1 MKKAYKLFII
11 GVLGM
16 TILGCNSKEKK
27 EVTLYMWGGDAK
39 VNSYVQDI
47 AGNYIKEREGI
58 ELKAVPVVNIKDVVN
73 KLIIEKQAGKNRG
86 SVDILWINGE
96 NFNELKEAD
105 LLEKG
110 ILAKIENKKL
120 IKESATLKDFGVD
133 IDGDEVPWGEAQFN
147 FIYDGEKGS
156 IPFDSWQSLKEYV
169 KRNPDR
175 FTYPVVS
182 DFTGSAFVRNIVID
196 ILGYDNIM
204 KMSDEEF
211 KENLQVVWD
220 YLNKIKPYLWRKGET
235 YPESEGKLDL
245 LYSTGEIDIT
255 MGYTINKVNSKIE
268 TGDFVKTSR
277 SFLLKKG
284 TLFNNHYLA
293 IAKTSQNKEEALK
306 IIDAMVSPQLQY
318 EKQLAKNW
326 GDFTVL
332 DIDKLDEK
340 EREGFIKLIENPNVP
355 SLKELQEKRV
365 LELSPTKL
373 LIIEKEW
380 QEKVGKN

>member
-1 MKKAYKLFII
+1 M
-11 GVLGM
+11 
-16 TILGCNSKEKK
+16 
-27 EVTLYMWGGDAK
+27 
-39 VNSYVQDI
+39 
-47 AGNYIKEREGI
+47 
-58 ELKAVPVVNIKDVVN
+58 
-73 KLIIEKQAGKNRG
+73 
-86 SVDILWINGE
+86 
-96 NFNELKEAD
+96 
-105 LLEKG
+105 
-110 ILAKIENKKL
+110 
-120 IKESATLKDFGVD
+120 D

-147 FIYDGEKGS
+147 FIYDGEKGN

-220 YLNKIKPYLWRKGET
+220 YLNEIKPYLWRKGET

-340 EREGFIKLIENPNVP
+340 EREGFIKLIENPNIP

>member
-110 ILAKIENKKL
+110 ILAKIENKKI

-220 YLNKIKPYLWRKGET
+220 YLNEIKPYLWRKGET

-293 IAKTSQNKEEALK
+293 IAKTSQNKEEALE

-380 QEKVGKN
+380 QEKVEKN

>member
-39 VNSYVQDI
+39 VNSYVQNI

-73 KLIIEKQAGKNRG
+73 KLIIEKQAGKNKG

-120 IKESATLKDFGVD
+120 IKESAILKDFGVD
-133 IDGDEVPWGEAQFN
+133 IDGDEIPWGEAQFN
-147 FIYDGEKGS
+147 FIYDGKKGN

-175 FTYPVVS
+175 FTYPIVS

-220 YLNKIKPYLWRKGET
+220 YLNEIKPYLWRKGET

-293 IAKTSQNKEEALK
+293 IAKTSQNKKEALK

-340 EREGFIKLIENPNVP
+340 EREGFVKLIENPNVP

>member
-39 VNSYVQDI
+39 INSYVQDI

-73 KLIIEKQAGKNRG
+73 KLIIEKQAGKNKG

-96 NFNELKEAD
+96 NFNELKGAD

-147 FIYDGEKGS
+147 FIYDGEKGN

-211 KENLQVVWD
+211 KENLQVVWE
-220 YLNKIKPYLWRKGET
+220 YLNEIKPYLWRKGET

-268 TGDFVKTSR
+268 TGDFAKTSR